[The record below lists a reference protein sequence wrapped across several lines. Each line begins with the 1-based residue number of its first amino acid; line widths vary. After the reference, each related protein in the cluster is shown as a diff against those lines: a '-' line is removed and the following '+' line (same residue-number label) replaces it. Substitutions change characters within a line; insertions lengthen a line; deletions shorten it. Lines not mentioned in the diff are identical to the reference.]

1 MALFMFVKWWKF
13 TTKKLLVTSLVFIL
27 NFQKNWIRFMMIPK
41 IEVKC
46 FQINL
51 RLELFICLTLELL
64 KLFLNFYSLGVTFFF
79 QILSQFFGKFFVIY
93 IFFQVCAFSSIFFP
107 TKITMLRKFETKRN
121 VGWGERGLIQ
131 LLKPKINQTRLGL
144 FLQRKQM

>member
-1 MALFMFVKWWKF
+1 MALFMFIKWWKV

-27 NFQKNWIRFMMIPK
+27 NFQKNWIRFMTIPK

-51 RLELFICLTLELL
+51 RLELFIFLTLELL
-64 KLFLNFYSLGVTFFF
+64 KLFLNFYSLGVTFVF
-79 QILSQFFGKFFVIY
+79 QILSQFFGKFFVSY
-93 IFFQVCAFSSIFFP
+93 ICFQVCTFSSIFFP

-121 VGWGERGLIQ
+121 VGCGEGGLIQ
-131 LLKPKINQTRLGL
+131 LFKPKISPN
-144 FLQRKQM
+144 